1 MPIPQTIYQALATK
15 LGRIPSNPELKA
27 EVERIKQD
35 ALVKT
40 ASAGK
45 LNYQRRK

>member
-15 LGRIPSNPELKA
+15 LGRIPFNFEIRA

-35 ALVKT
+35 ALAEL